1 MIFVERFLSMTSVN
15 IKYLNGYSF
24 IMESSGDQREF
35 KIKCNDIIMKGLSS
49 FLGPFS
55 NQTEKIIN
63 SQPIL
68 FTLIMLYQGVFS
80 GNAIAIPQ
88 NLRFLFESKLFRF
101 ISLML
106 IAFSASK
113 DIEYSLLST
122 VIFLGVMYA
131 IKTPDERRDT
141 GFI

>member
-1 MIFVERFLSMTSVN
+1 
-15 IKYLNGYSF
+15 
-24 IMESSGDQREF
+24 
-35 KIKCNDIIMKGLSS
+35 MKGLSS